1 MHAQHQDRRHCFRI
15 DKVLPFRNDCT
26 EPRLHKLLYNESAS
40 KQGSRYRVTCDREFY
55 ETIISLKDAL
65 KFKLDNLYRGN
76 IKAFGGVS
84 KKAFDLR
91 WRNHFYREVY
101 ELVERNNLLIDV
113 AKIIRCPYPN
123 YDERNRA
130 FCCFLKR
137 YEHGN
142 FFTAGDDF
150 ARLVLRSTGLDLLFR

>member
-1 MHAQHQDRRHCFRI
+1 MVAYKPYDVDRR
-15 DKVLPFRNDCT
+15 
-26 EPRLHKLLYNESAS
+26 
-40 KQGSRYRVTCDREFY
+40 
-55 ETIISLKDAL
+55 
-65 KFKLDNLYRGN
+65 N

-84 KKAFDLR
+84 KKVFDSR

-142 FFTAGDDF
+142 FFYSG
-150 ARLVLRSTGLDLLFR
+150 R